1 MHAWEIVA
9 LVLPWGV
16 VAFLAW
22 LLVGVVR
29 QHGQTLV
36 RSDQLVEQLGALQR
50 AFDRIAPPPAATIA
64 PSPLSGLEVGAKA
77 PEFAL
82 PDLDGRQRTLKEFL
96 GEPFAIA
103 FFDSACGY
111 CRAMAPRLGA
121 VPGRATRMLIVGR
134 GDPDWYRTAAAE
146 HEWSCE
152 VVLDAEGQVA
162 SAYQTT
168 ATPTGYLV
176 GGDGRTA
183 APLGM
188 GADALLE
195 LTAPE
200 AERLV
205 VERARAA
212 GLSVRDTRASRIKR
226 DGLDAG
232 THAPNFELPDLNGQP
247 RTLEEFRGQR
257 VLLVFSDPDCGPC
270 QELGTYLVDTHRQ
283 GGEQGLAVVMISRGS
298 VDANRA
304 KAAEHGYPFPVL
316 LQRGWEVSR
325 AYAMF
330 ATPIAYLIDEL
341 GVITSGVAVG
351 APAIRAL
358 APG

>member
-1 MHAWEIVA
+1 M
-9 LVLPWGV
+9 VLPWV
-16 VAFLAW
+16 VVGFLAW

-29 QHGQTLV
+29 QHGQALL
-36 RSDQLVEQLGALQR
+36 RSDQLLEQLGALQR
-50 AFDRIAPPPAATIA
+50 ALDRLAPPPARTAA
-64 PSPLSGLEVGAKA
+64 PALSGLEVGAKA
-77 PEFAL
+77 PEFTL
-82 PDLDGRQRTLKEFL
+82 PDLDGRQRTLNEFL
-96 GEPFAIA
+96 GEPFAVA
-103 FFDSACGY
+103 FFDSGCGY
-111 CRAMAPRLGA
+111 CQAMAPRLGA

-134 GDPDWYRTAAAE
+134 GDPDWYRSAAAE
-146 HEWSCE
+146 HEWRCE
-152 VVLDAEGQVA
+152 VVFDADGQVA
-162 SAYQTT
+162 SAYQTA

-176 GGDGRTA
+176 GADGRTV
-183 APLGM
+183 APLAV

-205 VERARAA
+205 VKRARAA
-212 GLSVRDTRASRIKR
+212 GLSVRDTSASRIKR

-247 RTLEEFRGQR
+247 RTLKEFRGQR

-270 QELGTYLVDTHRQ
+270 QELGTYLVDTHRR
-283 GGEQGLAVVMISRGS
+283 GGEQGLSVVMISRGS

-316 LQRGWEVSR
+316 LQRSWEVSR

-330 ATPIAYLIDEL
+330 ATPIAYLIDEV

-358 APG
+358 TPA